1 MTTLGT
7 VSEKAALGGD
17 WDAEAYDR
25 LSDPQL
31 GWGTTV
37 LERLALRGDETVL
50 DAGCGSGRVTQKLLE
65 RLPGGRVVAFD
76 ASSTMLEEARRRLAP
91 AGERV
96 AFVHADLLDL
106 TAQLL
111 GDDAPLDAV
120 FSTATFHWIHDHDRL
135 FTSLA
140 RVLRPGGRLVAQC
153 GGEGNIAALLAIV
166 QRLGVERG
174 GFWNY
179 ASPQDTQRRLEAAGF
194 EGIRVWLQDEPTSL
208 ATADE
213 LAEYLEVVCLRQ
225 SVGAMPAQQR
235 ARFLRD
241 VVDAMPDRV
250 IDYVRLNIDA
260 RRSG

>member
-1 MTTLGT
+1 
-7 VSEKAALGGD
+7 
-17 WDAEAYDR
+17 
-25 LSDPQL
+25 
-31 GWGTTV
+31 
-37 LERLALRGDETVL
+37 
-50 DAGCGSGRVTQKLLE
+50 
-65 RLPGGRVVAFD
+65 
-76 ASSTMLEEARRRLAP
+76 
-91 AGERV
+91 
-96 AFVHADLLDL
+96 VHADLLDL

-111 GDDAPLDAV
+111 GDDALLDAV

-166 QRLGVERG
+166 QRLGVERAG
-174 GFWNY
+174 IWNY
-179 ASPQDTQRRLEAAGF
+179 ASPQDTQKRLEAAGF

-213 LAEYLEVVCLRQ
+213 LTEYLEVVCLRQ

-260 RRSG
+260 RRSR